1 MKDIYH
7 LRTEERELQTVQVY
21 IDSYWLSSFRKLLAA
36 KCCGERGSIIPKISG
51 KKTFLTPFTSFSVP
65 FVKLCAHCFH
75 RKYPEP
81 GTPGQAKIS

>member
-51 KKTFLTPFTSFSVP
+51 KKNIFNTFYLLFSSF
-65 FVKLCAHCFH
+65 C
-75 RKYPEP
+75 
-81 GTPGQAKIS
+81 KIVCSLFSS